1 MERSPAVAGSFYP
14 ADTESLRQSVEAHLG
29 GAAEPSARAL
39 ALLVPHAGYIYSGRT
54 AGLTFAT
61 ASVPDR
67 VVILGPNHT
76 GRGRPGAV
84 WTTGRWLT
92 PLGAVAVDEQTAAL
106 LVDEAGML
114 EADTDA
120 HEGEHSLEVQ
130 LPFLQHLNRD
140 LRIVPICLSDP
151 GLPELIEL
159 GTTLADVLDRCDG
172 ESLLVIS
179 SDMTHFETR
188 ETARRRDRLAF
199 DCIEAL
205 DADGLYRVVQQ
216 ERISMCGFVPAVVG
230 LTAAVR
236 RGATAATLVE
246 YSCSGDVT
254 GDDDDV
260 VAYAGFSIT

>member
-14 ADTESLRQSVEAHLG
+14 ADTESLRRSIETHLG
-29 GAAEPSARAL
+29 GVAGKSTRVL

-61 ASVPDR
+61 TRVPDR

-92 PLGAVAVDEQTAAL
+92 PLGAVAVDEQMAAM
-106 LVDEAGML
+106 LVNEAGML

-130 LPFLQHLNRD
+130 VPFLQHLNRD
-140 LRIVPICLSDP
+140 LRIVPICLSDV

-159 GTTLADVLDRCDG
+159 GTALARVLDRTAG
-172 ESLLVIS
+172 ETLLVIS
-179 SDMTHFETR
+179 SDMTHFESR

-199 DCIEAL
+199 DRIEAL
-205 DADGLYRVVQQ
+205 DADGLYRVVHQ
-216 ERISMCGFVPAVVG
+216 ENLSMCGMVPAVVG

-236 RGATAATLVE
+236 RGATAATLVD